1 MRLIRNWDLES
12 SLLRYGWNNGSIL
25 GILSGLI
32 ILWGNF
38 EDRYF
43 GFEVGVRLEHCSYF
57 GFEDEGRFEHCLYFG
72 FEGDGGFEG

>member
-43 GFEVGVRLEHCSYF
+43 GFEDG
-57 GFEDEGRFEHCLYFG
+57 GRFEPCLYFG
-72 FEGDGGFEG
+72 FEGYGGFEG